1 MILKIEFENFFSIKD
16 RVRIDFRAANINTA
30 LTRELRHNVIDW
42 NGVPILKSVGLFG
55 PNASGKSNI
64 LKAINFC
71 CRMILESHL
80 HNEGAVFDF
89 EPFKFDGWQEK
100 PSSFLIDFV
109 CDNIEYEYSFELTK
123 TKILSESLYHYPLG
137 RRAKVFVRQADG
149 KYRFGTGVISKP
161 ADVVLN
167 TSDKNLFL
175 SRASSMN
182 REIAPDKR
190 MRRIALV
197 ICEGET
203 EENYLNLIR
212 KWYKSPV
219 RIVSRVEGTRITQ
232 ALVDKHE
239 RGLKISA
246 KDKVD
251 TFLMYDMDV
260 SAINKKLMACKAEL
274 LLSNPCFE
282 IWLLLHAKDQKTA
295 LSSEAVLKE
304 LKKSASVWNNYNKSV
319 YTDTQKTFLREHL
332 ENAINRARALKD
344 YQNPSSRIYRLLE
357 VLENKL

>member
-1 MILKIEFENFFSIKD
+1 MVSK
-16 RVRIDFRAANINTA
+16 
-30 LTRELRHNVIDW
+30 RE
-42 NGVPILKSVGLFG
+42 K
-55 PNASGKSNI
+55 
-64 LKAINFC
+64 
-71 CRMILESHL
+71 
-80 HNEGAVFDF
+80 
-89 EPFKFDGWQEK
+89 
-100 PSSFLIDFV
+100 
-109 CDNIEYEYSFELTK
+109 
-123 TKILSESLYHYPLG
+123 
-137 RRAKVFVRQADG
+137 
-149 KYRFGTGVISKP
+149 
-161 ADVVLN
+161 
-167 TSDKNLFL
+167 
-175 SRASSMN
+175 
-182 REIAPDKR
+182 APDKR

-219 RIVSRVEGTRITQ
+219 RIVSRIEGTRITQ

-239 RGLKISA
+239 RGLKISD
-246 KDKVD
+246 KDKID

-260 SAINKKLMACKAEL
+260 SAINKKLMTCKAEL

-332 ENAINRARALKD
+332 EDAINRARALKD

-357 VLENKL
+357 VLENKV